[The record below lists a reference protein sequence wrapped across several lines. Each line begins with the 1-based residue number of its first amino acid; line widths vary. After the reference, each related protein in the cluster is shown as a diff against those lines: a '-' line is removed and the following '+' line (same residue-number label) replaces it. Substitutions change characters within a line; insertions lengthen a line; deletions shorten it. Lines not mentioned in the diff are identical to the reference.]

1 MTQESA
7 EVVVVGGGAIGTSTA
22 YHLAELG
29 LLDVTVV
36 ERDSLGSGSTSKAA
50 GGIRTQFSDELNVR
64 IGLRSLTEFETFADL
79 TGVDIAFHQTGYL
92 FLLDNNADAQAFRR
106 AIALQRDLGLAN
118 IELAPAEVAALVP
131 GLVTDDLVTATF
143 SPRDGHATPEA
154 VVTGYAG
161 AAARRGVRFHQGE
174 EVLGIRVR
182 GGRVVAVETR
192 RRTIATPSVIC
203 AAGPWSREIAAMV
216 GLDLPVV
223 GERRFVHYTAADGGL
238 PAALPLTIDFTTGFY
253 VHREGPGLIFGA
265 PQDDLDQVAASVTRR
280 LPLLADLPVQTS
292 WSGLYEMS
300 PDHNALI
307 GEADTPTRFLYASGF
322 SGHGFQQAPAVGEY
336 LAQLITGTPPTLDLG
351 PLSLERLRHGVR
363 AESMVV

>member
-1 MTQESA
+1 M
-7 EVVVVGGGAIGTSTA
+7 GTSVA

-29 LLDVTVV
+29 LSDVVVV
-36 ERDSLGSGSTSKAA
+36 EREALASGSTSRAA

-64 IGLRSLTEFETFADL
+64 IGLRSLAEFETFADL

-92 FLLDNNADAQAFRR
+92 FLLDNAADAHAFRR
-106 AIALQRDLGLAN
+106 AIALQRELGLPN
-118 IELAPAEVAALVP
+118 IELEPVEAAALVP

-161 AAARRGVRFHQGE
+161 VAARRGLRIYQGE
-174 EVLGIRVR
+174 EVIGIRVR
-182 GGRVVAVETR
+182 AGDVVAVETKQ
-192 RRTIATPSVIC
+192 RTIATPNVVC
-203 AAGPWSREIAAMV
+203 AAGPCSRDVAAMV

-223 GERRFVHYTAADGGL
+223 GERRFLHYTAADGGL
-238 PAALPLTIDFTTGFY
+238 PATLPLTIDFATGFY
-253 VHREGPGLIFGA
+253 FHREGPGLIFGA
-265 PQDDLDQVAASVTRR
+265 PHDDLAQAAASVGKR
-280 LPLLADLPVQTS
+280 LPLLADLPVRTS

-300 PDHNALI
+300 PDHNALV
-307 GEADTPTRFLYASGF
+307 GEADAPSRFLYASGF

-336 LAQLITGTPPTLDLG
+336 LAQLLTGTPPTLDLSQ
-351 PLSLERLRHGVR
+351 LSLARLRAGRR